1 MPVMSDMTYY
11 VSCGTLNL
19 SSHSNLWENMQL
31 NWLDSLKFKFFLS
44 SVHVDLLSSLSAQDG
59 PKSFI
64 EGWHIFKIHSLLQ
77 SAVNLL
83 QHVCLARLSHK
94 ISMSGWSWPR
104 NFFLFDSTSVKLL
117 IFFTAVLFWLF
128 NFSCIFVAQCTCTKW
143 QFANFFKFW

>member
-64 EGWHIFKIHSLLQ
+64 EGW
-77 SAVNLL
+77 
-83 QHVCLARLSHK
+83 
-94 ISMSGWSWPR
+94 
-104 NFFLFDSTSVKLL
+104 
-117 IFFTAVLFWLF
+117 
-128 NFSCIFVAQCTCTKW
+128 
-143 QFANFFKFW
+143 